1 MGKQKLSDMVAD
13 NILKMIQEQQYDTDG
28 FLPSEGKLLEKFEV
42 SRITVRE
49 AVRTLEVRGFVRRIH
64 GKGIQVVDN
73 AANVLTQL
81 FNDMIVQG
89 TIAQDDMST
98 LNELLEIRTILE
110 PKCAEMAAERRT
122 KQDIEKLQECIDI
135 MEKSK
140 VMDDAYYEADLS
152 FHILL
157 AGASGNSMLHS
168 LIKAYTSNLKK
179 LIVAS
184 SKAQKPIEQN
194 YHYHRNILEAVIKQD
209 KEAAF
214 NGMQTHLVVTKEN
227 KDTMNQGTQ

>member
-73 AANVLTQL
+73 AANVLTQS

-110 PKCAEMAAERRT
+110 PKCAEM
-122 KQDIEKLQECIDI
+122 
-135 MEKSK
+135 
-140 VMDDAYYEADLS
+140 
-152 FHILL
+152 
-157 AGASGNSMLHS
+157 
-168 LIKAYTSNLKK
+168 
-179 LIVAS
+179 
-184 SKAQKPIEQN
+184 
-194 YHYHRNILEAVIKQD
+194 
-209 KEAAF
+209 
-214 NGMQTHLVVTKEN
+214 
-227 KDTMNQGTQ
+227 